1 LDDYWYT
8 YSNGVGCSIMQ
19 TQIMKPINK
28 PTAKLDGKYVHVEYI
43 PPAPKQYMKPITIY
57 VRSWFG

>member
-1 LDDYWYT
+1 
-8 YSNGVGCSIMQ
+8 MQ

-43 PPAPKQYMKPITIY
+43 PPVLNLLHFSGKRIIYDTISPILFEKLLYENLYT
-57 VRSWFG
+57 

>member
-1 LDDYWYT
+1 
-8 YSNGVGCSIMQ
+8 MQ

-43 PPAPKQYMKPITIY
+43 PPAPKQYMKPVTIY
-57 VRSWFG
+57 VSETERFVDVL